1 VCALPGRGL
10 CDWPIPLPEKSYRVC
25 ACVCFCVSLSVNR
38 GNKNSLHLKR
48 VDRRGQNKKERKE
61 EVVLNRML
69 YRHCFSTLLY
79 NVPLGRSSKQE
90 DTMGVPRFFFLGGR
104 VQQIQLRTEDRENG
118 DLGAVAS

>member
-1 VCALPGRGL
+1 MCALPGRGL

-90 DTMGVPRFFFLGGR
+90 DTSGVPRNFVRGGG